1 MYQFI
6 HIETYARK
14 ASTKKRLANSADKS
28 KQNLDGVISEATREP
43 GYCPHVVNPEK
54 PRYLLGN
61 DACMQSMES
70 DIEANLAA
78 HHKKNGGRKV
88 RSDAHVLLAGV
99 SSFPRELQIAE
110 PDTYEK
116 WESKT
121 LAFLKEKYGDD
132 LKVVLMHDDEEHPHI
147 HFYVYS
153 AEKVNAK
160 DLHDGFKAAALK
172 TIAKDSGVAYCEAM
186 RDMQSDYYAKVGHD
200 CGLMRDGPKR
210 RRDSN
215 SVYKAK
221 QRENRERVALG
232 KEVNQIHA
240 DLINDAAKEGK
251 LAAELRRAAEL
262 QSARIATESADL
274 AVEQATLVERRAT
287 MTRERV
293 ALDKEWQKAREAMAN
308 KQSMETE
315 LLLKLSAVEAL
326 KQGFTKRVQD
336 FDAIESIA
344 NIVRKENMVGMFEF
358 IDQNPDV
365 RQVLELMKAEP
376 ELGKALAQQAYVYE
390 SVGSGVSADWNSNDS
405 KAAENYLDSLKEPV
419 LANDSDELK
428 IA

>member
-14 ASTKKRLANSADKS
+14 ASTKKRIADSAVKL
-28 KQNLDGVISEATREP
+28 KQNLDCIIAEAIREP
-43 GYCPHVVNPEK
+43 GHCPHVAKPEE
-54 PRYLLGN
+54 PRYLLG
-61 DACMQSMES
+61 DAVSMQSMEA
-70 DIEANLAA
+70 DIENNLKE
-78 HHKKNGGRKV
+78 HHKKVGGKKV
-88 RSDAHVLLAGV
+88 RCDAHVLLAGI

-116 WESKT
+116 WEIKT

-132 LKVVLMHDDEEHPHI
+132 LKVVLMHNDEEHPHI

-153 AEKVNAK
+153 SEKVNAK
-160 DLHDGFKAAALK
+160 ELHDGFKAAALK
-172 TIAKDSGVAYCEAM
+172 TTPKDSGTAYCEAM

-210 RRDSN
+210 NRDTN
-215 SVYKAK
+215 AVYKSK

-240 DLINDAAKEGK
+240 DLINDAAKEAK

-262 QSARIATESADL
+262 QSARIMLESSEL
-274 AVEQATLVERRAT
+274 AVERATLVERSAT

-293 ALDKEWQKAREAMAN
+293 ALDKEWQKAREAMAS

-315 LLLKLSAVEAL
+315 LLLKLSAMEAL

-344 NIVRKENMVGMFEF
+344 NIVRKENMVGMLEF
-358 IDQNPDV
+358 IDANPDV
-365 RQVLELMKAEP
+365 LQVLELMKAEP
-376 ELGKALAQQAYVYE
+376 EMGKALSQQAYVYE
-390 SVGSGVSADWNSNDS
+390 TMGNGVPVNWNSNDS
-405 KAAENYLDSLKEPV
+405 KAAGNYLKSLDEPG
-419 LANDSDELK
+419 LSNDSDELK
-428 IA
+428 LS

>member
-14 ASTKKRLANSADKS
+14 ASTKKRIADSAVKP
-28 KQNLDGVISEATREP
+28 KQNLDCIIAEAIRKP
-43 GYCPHVVNPEK
+43 GHCPHVNKPEE
-54 PRYLLGN
+54 PRYLLG
-61 DACMQSMES
+61 DAASMQSMEA
-70 DIEANLAA
+70 DIENNLNE
-78 HHKKNGGRKV
+78 HHKKVGGKKV
-88 RSDAHVLLAGV
+88 RSDAHVLLAGI

-110 PDTYEK
+110 PDTYAK
-116 WESKT
+116 WEIKT
-121 LAFLKEKYGDD
+121 VNFLKEKYGDD
-132 LKVVLMHDDEEHPHI
+132 LKVVLMHNDEEHPHI

-160 DLHDGFKAAALK
+160 ELHDGFKAAALK

-210 RRDSN
+210 NRDTN
-215 SVYKAK
+215 AVYKSK

-232 KEVNQIHA
+232 EEVNQIHA
-240 DLINDAAKEGK
+240 DLINDAAKEAK

-262 QSARIATESADL
+262 QSARIVLESADL
-274 AVEQATLVERRAT
+274 AVEQATLNERRAT
-287 MTRERV
+287 MARERV
-293 ALDKEWQKAREAMAN
+293 ALDKEWQKAREATAN

-315 LLLKLSAVEAL
+315 LLFKLSAVEAL
-326 KQGFTKRVQD
+326 KLGFNKRVQE

-344 NIVRKENMVGMFEF
+344 NIVRKENMVGMLEF
-358 IDQNPDV
+358 IDSNPDV
-365 RQVLELMKAEP
+365 LQVLELMKSEP
-376 ELGKALAQQAYVYE
+376 EMGKALAQQAYVYE
-390 SVGSGVSADWNSNDS
+390 SVGNGVSADWKSNDS
-405 KAAENYLDSLKEPV
+405 KAAENYLKSLDDPV
-419 LANDSDELK
+419 FSSDSDELK